1 MWEPYTEKA
10 SKFSDYHLK
19 HVMQRSWSYIKNSGD
34 FIEEIK
40 RISNIPDDVILVKL
54 DVVGL
59 YPIIPHKPGL
69 QALEEA
75 LEKESLYRFPHLFL
89 SKWQNLYFKII
100 ILILMEKPNNKFM
113 VLL

>member
-1 MWEPYTEKA
+1 
-10 SKFSDYHLK
+10 
-19 HVMQRSWSYIKNSGD
+19 MQRSWSYIKNSGD

-75 LEKESLYRFPHLFL
+75 LEKRESIQISTSVLVKMAKFVL
-89 SKWQNLYFKII
+89 QNNYFDFNGETKQQIYGTAI
-100 ILILMEKPNNKFM
+100 GTKLAPPYTCIFM
-113 VLL
+113 D